1 MSHWVFHDLRRT
13 ARTIMSRAGVAGEI
27 GERVLG
33 HAIPGVRGVYD
44 RYEYLDEKRD
54 ALERLASLV
63 SEIIAGK
70 TQELQ
75 PAEAA
80 AAPAE

>member
-1 MSHWVFHDLRRT
+1 VPPHIVRDIAGHSATEVTITIYAHMS
-13 ARTIMSRAGVAGEI
+13 M
-27 GERVLG
+27 
-33 HAIPGVRGVYD
+33 
-44 RYEYLDEKRD
+44 DEKRD